1 MEDILE
7 KIRKYDKEDLLNKY
21 KLDLWELVYLLSK
34 IGDLTFRE
42 SIFSLKKMYF
52 SKYKGKELKRWPS
65 SDLDMNT
72 AIEKKL
78 KSLWYVEQN
87 GNTIWLTNRWSEI
100 LKQINTKVNWCLREN
115 FELYIKDH
123 LIVSIIITA
132 IVSSL
137 ITLIIEK
144 IFG

>member
-1 MEDILE
+1 MEGILE

-34 IGDLTFRE
+34 TGDLTFRE
-42 SIFSLKKMYF
+42 SIFSLKKMYL

-65 SDLDMNT
+65 SDLDMNA

-78 KSLWYVEQN
+78 KSLWYIEQN
-87 GNTIWLTNRWSEI
+87 GNVIWLTNRWSEI
-100 LKQINTKVNWCLREN
+100 LKQINIKVNWCLWEN
-115 FELYIKDH
+115 FELCIKEH
-123 LIVSIIITA
+123 PIVSIIITA